1 MIEGDMNIWDL
12 KYMSTSDEEDNDSD
26 LEDENEE
33 GGEDEQE
40 DPEENHSSG
49 AIFMKNV
56 VGQGSKIPAI
66 ARRLKL
72 KKSTMQERVRYQY
85 TYKEEGELEGESK
98 KSLVI
103 KKRIERPTPKDLVHM
118 LTREKQDL
126 WNKEQYLRFLKEEE
140 NKKGDSDSDEH
151 EEENFAWFD

>member
-40 DPEENHSSG
+40 DPEENHSYG

-56 VGQGSKIPAI
+56 AG
-66 ARRLKL
+66 
-72 KKSTMQERVRYQY
+72 
-85 TYKEEGELEGESK
+85 
-98 KSLVI
+98 
-103 KKRIERPTPKDLVHM
+103 
-118 LTREKQDL
+118 
-126 WNKEQYLRFLKEEE
+126 
-140 NKKGDSDSDEH
+140 
-151 EEENFAWFD
+151 